1 MSAGGTLNL
10 LLYVII
16 IIVVIIVIFVLLK
29 FVIGLFAVLG
39 MKNMAPVIEPV
50 KNIFLTT

>member
-1 MSAGGTLNL
+1 MSAGGALNL

-39 MKNMAPVIEPV
+39 MNMAPVLEPV
-50 KNIFLTT
+50 KNFFLTT